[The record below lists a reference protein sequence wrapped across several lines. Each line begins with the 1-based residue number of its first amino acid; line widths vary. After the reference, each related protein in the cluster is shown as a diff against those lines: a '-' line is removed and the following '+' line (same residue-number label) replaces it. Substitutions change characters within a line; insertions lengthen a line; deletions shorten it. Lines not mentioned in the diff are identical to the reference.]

1 MKRFFLIS
9 IAVFLFYGMNGQDVP
24 KQWTLEECIRYA
36 IANNINLKQWEQNE
50 ESKKIELNTNKN
62 SWLPNLNI
70 NSSQSF
76 GFGRSQ
82 SREGTI
88 VDRNSASTSLNIQT
102 SMPLFDGFRIP
113 NNIAAG
119 KLNLKA
125 ATEALNKAKED
136 LAIGVASYYLQA
148 LYYKEVFN
156 IAVLQVEL
164 TEEQVANTE
173 AMVEAGKVAMSQLF
187 DIKAQLASDEVTLT
201 DAGNN
206 VSLAMLDL
214 IQALELERLGD
225 DFDIV
230 QPEIDDPMAAYM
242 QSVSLPDL
250 IYDNAVLFK
259 PQIKE
264 QEYLLER
271 QKKLLNAAKSYYYPQ
286 LNFSASYS
294 NGYYQYFGSDDITNI
309 SFKDQIEQNAQ
320 RNIGISL
327 SIPIFNRFSYRNN
340 VRQAKVGI
348 INQNYT
354 LENNKKIL
362 YKEIQQAYFNAIAEQ
377 EKYLASEKSVA
388 ASKEALK
395 YAEERYIAGKST
407 VFEYNES
414 KTKYASSL
422 SQQVRA
428 KYNFIFRAKIL
439 DFYNGVEIQL

>member
-1 MKRFFLIS
+1 L
-9 IAVFLFYGMNGQDVP
+9 
-24 KQWTLEECIRYA
+24 
-36 IANNINLKQWEQNE
+36 
-50 ESKKIELNTNKN
+50 
-62 SWLPNLNI
+62 
-70 NSSQSF
+70 
-76 GFGRSQ
+76 
-82 SREGTI
+82 
-88 VDRNSASTSLNIQT
+88 
-102 SMPLFDGFRIP
+102 
-113 NNIAAG
+113 
-119 KLNLKA
+119 
-125 ATEALNKAKED
+125 AT
-136 LAIGVASYYLQA
+136 
-148 LYYKEVFN
+148 
-156 IAVLQVEL
+156 
-164 TEEQVANTE
+164 
-173 AMVEAGKVAMSQLF
+173 
-187 DIKAQLASDEVTLT
+187 DEVTLT

-214 IQALELERLGD
+214 IQALELERLEG

-230 QPEIDDPMAAYM
+230 QPKIDDAIADYI

-286 LNFSASYS
+286 LNISASYG